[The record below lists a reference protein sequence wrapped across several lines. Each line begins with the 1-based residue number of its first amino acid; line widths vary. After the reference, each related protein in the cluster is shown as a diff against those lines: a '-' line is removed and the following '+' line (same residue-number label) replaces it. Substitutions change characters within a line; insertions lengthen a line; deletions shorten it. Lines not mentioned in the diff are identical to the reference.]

1 MVKED
6 FKNENDLLRH
16 IMTVDKN
23 VEQGRALKKIFTT
36 RENLFITGR
45 AGSGKS
51 TFMRRIVK
59 FLGKCVIVAPTGVAA
74 LNAGGQTIHSFFS
87 IKNDPYIPSIERGML
102 SNKVDVSPFMKKKIR
117 NLDTIVI
124 DEISMVRPDL
134 LDEVADILRQ
144 CRRSK
149 EPFGGVRLIMF
160 GDLSQLPPVVTADDF
175 IDKYYE
181 SRFFFSSKALRAS
194 GFSVITFE
202 NVFRQKDPQLLSVLE
217 DIRCGV
223 ITDESRQIL
232 DSRVKYP
239 DNMDNTIIICS
250 TNKEAYEINKTNL
263 DKINNKVFKFDAT
276 VFGEKPVAPCEDE
289 LIVKV
294 GAKVIITRN
303 GNGYVNGS
311 MGIITSIDTVDET
324 IYVHLDNDTEV
335 EITKEKW
342 EKMKYKQV
350 DDSLEGISCGYII
363 QYPLRL
369 GYAITVHKSQGM
381 TLDNIFVDISIAFEI
396 GQIYTALSR
405 CRSIDGLYLKSVPKE
420 DMVLLSDKISDFI
433 EKVDENEGVLNPEK
447 ISDIGKD
454 MIKKQQDLFNFDEY
468 GL

>member
-1 MVKED
+1 
-6 FKNENDLLRH
+6 
-16 IMTVDKN
+16 
-23 VEQGRALKKIFTT
+23 
-36 RENLFITGR
+36 
-45 AGSGKS
+45 
-51 TFMRRIVK
+51 MRRIVK

-102 SNKVDVSPFMKKKIR
+102 SNKVDVSPFMKKKIK

-134 LDEVADILRQ
+134 LDEVADVLRQ

-350 DDSLEGISCGYII
+350 DNSLEGISCGYII

-381 TLDNIFVDISIAFEI
+381 TLDNIFVDISRAFEI

>member
-1 MVKED
+1 MKTTSFVILWRWIKRRAGSCLEED
-6 FKNENDLLRH
+6 
-16 IMTVDKN
+16 
-23 VEQGRALKKIFTT
+23 FTT

-102 SNKVDVSPFMKKKIR
+102 SNKVDVSPFMKKKIK

-160 GDLSQLPPVVTADDF
+160 GDLSQLPPVVTADDLSTNIMRAGSF
-175 IDKYYE
+175 LIKGIKSFRILGHY
-181 SRFFFSSKALRAS
+181 LRERIPS
-194 GFSVITFE
+194 
-202 NVFRQKDPQLLSVLE
+202 KDPQLLSVLE

-381 TLDNIFVDISIAFEI
+381 TLDNIFVDISRAFEI

-420 DMVLLSDKISDFI
+420 DMVLLSDKISDFMD
-433 EKVDENEGVLNPEK
+433 KVDENEGVLNPERYL
-447 ISDIGKD
+447 ISGRI
-454 MIKKQQDLFNFDEY
+454 
-468 GL
+468 

>member
-6 FKNENDLLRH
+6 FRNENDLLRH

-74 LNAGGQTIHSFFS
+74 LNAGGQTIHSFFA
-87 IKNDPYIPSIERGML
+87 IKNDPYIPSVKRNML
-102 SNKVDVSPFMKKKIR
+102 SNKVDVSPFMKSKVK

-144 CRRSK
+144 CKRSR

-160 GDLSQLPPVVTADDF
+160 GDLSQLPPVVTVDDF

-194 GFSVITFE
+194 GFSVITFDK
-202 NVFRQKDPQLLSVLE
+202 VFRQKDPQLLSVLE

-223 ITDESRQIL
+223 ITEESRSIL
-232 DSRVKYP
+232 KSRVIYP
-239 DNMDNTIIICS
+239 ENMNDTIVICS
-250 TNKEAYEINKTNL
+250 TNKEAYEINKSNL
-263 DKINNKVFKFDAT
+263 DKIDNKVFKFEAKI
-276 VFGEKPVAPCEDE
+276 FGEKPAAPCEDE
-289 LIVKV
+289 LIIKV

-311 MGIITSIDTVDET
+311 MGVVTDIDPCDDAISVQLSDGS
-324 IYVHLDNDTEV
+324 EV
-335 EITKEKW
+335 YITKEKW
-342 EKMKYKQV
+342 DKMKYRQV
-350 DDSLEGISCGYII
+350 DGSLEGTSCGYII

-369 GYAITVHKSQGM
+369 GYAITSHKVQGM
-381 TLDNIFVDISIAFEI
+381 TLDNIFVDMSRAFEI

-405 CRSIDGLYLKSVPKE
+405 CRSIDGLYLKSVPN
-420 DMVLLSDKISDFI
+420 DNAILLSENVSNFM
-433 EKVDENEGVLNPEK
+433 EKVDDNDGVFLPEK
-447 ISDIGKD
+447 ISDIGKG
-454 MIKKQQDLFNFDEY
+454 MIKKQQDLFNFEEY